1 MRGKVKSVFGPC
13 WSLSGSCL
21 MQQQQSSA
29 TLSLSLY
36 HLPCECTPVWMLHW
50 GFSGAL
56 WESLSLPASPPPP
69 SHPTQPTQ
77 QERWR
82 YSHKWEKNKT
92 KPVMYSKWRK
102 HVYLKSEGE
111 IPGKSVTS
119 CCWKG
124 RSKEIW
130 KGRCSY
136 TRPVGWDSGG
146 NVHNGKI
153 KKCSLMRGGWDEQ

>member
-1 MRGKVKSVFGPC
+1 MCLDRAGASQGAVWCSSSRVQPLCHCLFTIFPVNALLYGCYTGASVER
-13 WSLSGSCL
+13 SGNL
-21 MQQQQSSA
+21 
-29 TLSLSLY
+29 LVFLLR
-36 HLPCECTPVWMLHW
+36 
-50 GFSGAL
+50 
-56 WESLSLPASPPPP
+56 PPPP